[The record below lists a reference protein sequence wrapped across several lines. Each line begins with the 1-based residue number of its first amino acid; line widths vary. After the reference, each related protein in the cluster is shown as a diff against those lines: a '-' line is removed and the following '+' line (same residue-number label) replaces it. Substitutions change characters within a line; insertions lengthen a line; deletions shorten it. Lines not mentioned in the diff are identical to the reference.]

1 MFDEKTI
8 LARLQNGEDIQK
20 IANEMAAVIN
30 TANET
35 YNKQKAEEAA
45 KAKRAEDLQ
54 GILDLLAEWI
64 ADYYNMDVE
73 ELKADLTAESIIEL
87 MDSCY
92 ELVASVGDLE
102 KMLGGVQKKAMPV
115 KVKIANGTADKT
127 IEDFLQKMGW

>member
-8 LARLQNGEDIQK
+8 LTRLQNGEDVQK
-20 IANEMAAVIN
+20 IADEFAAVIN
-30 TANET
+30 AANET

-54 GILDLLAEWI
+54 SILDLLAEWI
-64 ADYYNMDVE
+64 ADYYNMDAT

-92 ELVASVGDLE
+92 ELVASMEDFE
-102 KMLGGVQKKAMPV
+102 KMFGGIQKKPLPA
-115 KVKIANGTADKT
+115 KVKITNSADKT
-127 IEDFLQKMGW
+127 INEFLQKMGW

>member
-20 IANEMAAVIN
+20 IANEMAVVIN

-102 KMLGGVQKKAMPV
+102 KMLGGVQKKTMPV
-115 KVKIANGTADKT
+115 KVKIASGADKT
-127 IEDFLQKMGW
+127 IDEFLQKMGW

>member
-102 KMLGGVQKKAMPV
+102 KMLGGVQKKSMPV
-115 KVKIANGTADKT
+115 KVKIANGADKT
-127 IEDFLQKMGW
+127 IDEFLQKMGW